1 MSYILDALTKSERE
15 RDLGR
20 VPSLATVCGGVDGV
34 RRRRAP
40 AMLLAP
46 VLGLSIGVTVYAV
59 QRAVDRPL
67 ATASAPVE
75 PAVGP
80 PVAVTAPVALAARGT
95 GVAGAPPP
103 LDINV
108 VSYSS
113 DAGRRF
119 IMVDQRIYKE
129 GEQLPGGAVIEEI
142 TVDGP
147 IVSFAGSR
155 YLKTP

>member
-15 RDLGR
+15 RALGR

-46 VLGLSIGVTVYAV
+46 LVGLGIGVTVYAV

-67 ATASAPVE
+67 ATVSAPAV
-75 PAVGP
+75 PAP
-80 PVAVTAPVALAARGT
+80 APAAAPVALPASGG

-113 DAGRRF
+113 DAERRF

-129 GEQLPGGAVIEEI
+129 GAQLPGGAVVEEI

-147 IVSFAGSR
+147 ILSFAGR
-155 YLKTP
+155 RFLKTP